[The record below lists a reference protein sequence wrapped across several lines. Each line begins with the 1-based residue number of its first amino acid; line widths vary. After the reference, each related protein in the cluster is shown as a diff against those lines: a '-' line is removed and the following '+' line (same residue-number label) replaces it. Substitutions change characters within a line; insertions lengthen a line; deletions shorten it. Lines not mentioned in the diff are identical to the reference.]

1 MKKLI
6 IVCSIIAVL
15 AIILF
20 SSTYVVYEDE
30 IAVVKTLG
38 KTVTVVVNKEDE
50 AIVKENMS
58 KSEGDDDIKIVI
70 TKGLQFKIPFIQTV
84 TVYTAKNLTY
94 KSRTEVIKT
103 KDNKNI
109 EIAMYAQYRIVDPL
123 KFLKKITTYE
133 NIRAK
138 MDTRVYPVVVNSAN
152 SLVFQEFF
160 ELKLLADLVDEKR
173 KELNEVLIDEYGFMI
188 TDIGINN
195 KSFLQSNI
203 PGIEQKMAMQIE
215 KESEKTKSEGDS
227 DYVKAIAAADRE
239 RVQIVSEAKVKA
251 AEIKAEAD
259 AAALVIY
266 QEALQKDLEF
276 YKFIQRM
283 DIYKNLT
290 DTTVF
295 LDKDNALISPINGY

>member
-1 MKKLI
+1 
-6 IVCSIIAVL
+6 
-15 AIILF
+15 
-20 SSTYVVYEDE
+20 
-30 IAVVKTLG
+30 
-38 KTVTVVVNKEDE
+38 
-50 AIVKENMS
+50 MS